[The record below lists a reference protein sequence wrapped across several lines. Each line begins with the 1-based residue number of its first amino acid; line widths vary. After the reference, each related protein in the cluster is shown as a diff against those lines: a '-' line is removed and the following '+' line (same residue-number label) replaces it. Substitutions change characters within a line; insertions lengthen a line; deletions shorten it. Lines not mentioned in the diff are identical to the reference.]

1 MYLVIWKALFIFAVN
16 KRIMETRIK
25 VVWMLSLLSIML
37 LVGVQAYWLYNQ
49 YRYEADRC
57 LEKMGEEIEAVT
69 DNELELRKRDVSTD
83 LTYIVKRNA
92 KRFCDLEDTVSL
104 SPKNIGFYFSMQ
116 AGQADSLTTPP
127 LPFNQFRL
135 TFDTQM
141 REDSLYSAIDR
152 ALVDRGAP
160 FRKETLDSL
169 LTESFPEQPFTTV
182 LLGAKDLQYRQN
194 AWNKTG
200 SFFSPALEYAYMYNP
215 LEQGGVMIRMP
226 VRLPALLKAMGAQ
239 LVLSVGLIG
248 LLGACFVFQV
258 RTILKQKKLDE
269 MRQRFVHTMVHELKR
284 PVQTLK
290 MCMAFLAD
298 QEMRTDSEATG
309 QVVQDSR
316 FELDNLSAYL
326 EKLKDMVRADS
337 DGAPLRPVRFN
348 WRELSEKV
356 VRLTRTEGGKKVD
369 IRLAFRM
376 DSPWVTAD
384 PVHLANVLNNLIEN
398 AVKYSGEEVRVR
410 IETVAAEKEW
420 RMTVSDDGFGIPV
433 SDQARVFEKFYRGTF
448 PTDRNIP
455 GMGLGLSYVKL
466 IAEAHR
472 GTVSLE
478 STPGKGTSVTLNFP
492 R

>member
-16 KRIMETRIK
+16 KQIMETRIK
-25 VVWMLSLLSIML
+25 IVWLLSLVSVLL

-49 YRYEADRC
+49 YRYETDRC
-57 LEKMGEEIEAVT
+57 LEKMGEEIGSVT
-69 DNELELRKRDVSTD
+69 DKELELRKKNVSTD
-83 LTYIVKRNA
+83 LTYIVKRKA
-92 KRFCDLEDTVSL
+92 KRFSEWEDTLSL

-116 AGQADSLTTPP
+116 SRQEDSLSTFP
-127 LPFNQFRL
+127 LPSKQFQL
-135 TFDTQM
+135 TFDTRM
-141 REDSLYSAIDR
+141 REDSLYNAIDR
-152 ALVDRGAP
+152 ALVERGAP
-160 FRKETLDSL
+160 FRKEMLDSL
-169 LTESFPEQPFTTV
+169 LTVSFPEQPFTTV
-182 LLGAKDLQYRQN
+182 SMEGEDAQYRPET
-194 AWNKTG
+194 WKKTG
-200 SFFSPALEYAYMYNP
+200 SFFSPVLEYAYMYNP
-215 LEQGGVMIRMP
+215 LEQGGVSIRMP
-226 VRLPALLKAMGAQ
+226 VRLPALLKGMGVQ
-239 LVLSVGLIG
+239 LALSVGLIG
-248 LLGACFVFQV
+248 LLGVCFVFQV

-269 MRQRFVHTMVHELKR
+269 IRQRFVHTMVHELKR

-290 MCMAFLAD
+290 MCMAFLSD
-298 QEMRTDSEATG
+298 QEMRTDPAATG
-309 QVVQDSR
+309 QVIQDSR

-337 DGAPLRPVRFN
+337 DATPLRPVRFD

-356 VRLTRTEGGKKVD
+356 VRLTRAEEGKKVD

-398 AVKYSGEEVRVR
+398 AVKYSGEEVRIR

-420 RMTVSDDGFGIPV
+420 RVTVSDDGFGIPL
-433 SDQARVFEKFYRGTF
+433 SEQARVFEKFYRGTCRA
-448 PTDRNIP
+448 DKNIP

-472 GTVSLE
+472 GRVSLE
-478 STPGKGTSVTLNFP
+478 SRPGKGTSVILNFP